1 MYSFKDISIIVHCR
15 IDNEERGKNAKLV
28 YDFYKAN
35 TKDSQIIFIET
46 FHYLTMF
53 ISMKMISTL

>member
-1 MYSFKDISIIVHCR
+1 MLDFSNISIIIHCR

-35 TKDSQIIFIET
+35 TKDSLIESVT
-46 FHYLTMF
+46 SFPEPKPVD
-53 ISMKMISTL
+53 SR